1 MKKDSLGEFIIKRRK
16 KKNISSRQLAIS
28 SKVSAAYMNDI
39 EKGKR
44 IPTFEVLKKIGL
56 SLELDDENMYKLLD
70 LAAQNSNNRVPYDIV
85 DYIMKNDSLRKCIR
99 KKIKNNDYSG
109 WEKVLESSEEEELS

>member
-1 MKKDSLGEFIIKRRK
+1 MKKDSLGEFIIKKRK

-109 WEKVLESSEEEELS
+109 WEKVLESSEEEEQS

>member
-1 MKKDSLGEFIIKRRK
+1 MRKDSLGEFIIKRRK

-28 SKVSAAYMNDI
+28 CKVSAAYMNDI

>member
-1 MKKDSLGEFIIKRRK
+1 MKKDSLGEFIIKKRK

-70 LAAQNSNNRVPYDIV
+70 LATQNSNNRVPYDIV

-109 WEKVLESSEEEELS
+109 WEKVLESSEEEEQS